1 MSLRVYRITAYVV
14 FAPFLFLVTWL
25 FVSPV
30 IEFSA
35 ASVVLPNG
43 MVLKHRFNLNRGARD
58 DLFAAGGRTRVARD
72 IGLVCFNDRY
82 LLTTTLYGNSP
93 TLFDGKTGRRVDD
106 ADYDAALA
114 ASDSGGGVALPAT
127 AITRSWSK
135 LATFSTPRVSCLACG
150 AIRRTSPFAT
160 ALGSTGPVIDP
171 NSSPRCWRERAA
183 SRVLNSGLS
192 DFGSGLCLASL

>member
-1 MSLRVYRITAYVV
+1 MTRLPDRLKKVLRVSLRVYRITAYVV

-114 ASDSGGGVALPAT
+114 ASGLGRRRGIACDGYYTIMVEAGDLFHPARELP
-127 AITRSWSK
+127 
-135 LATFSTPRVSCLACG
+135 CL
-150 AIRRTSPFAT
+150 
-160 ALGSTGPVIDP
+160 
-171 NSSPRCWRERAA
+171 WRNTENKSLRNRAWLD
-183 SRVLNSGLS
+183 RP
-192 DFGSGLCLASL
+192 CYRPQ